1 MDTRN
6 DRQKILILGGGF
18 GGLYAAL
25 TFEKYLK
32 THDDVEVTIVN
43 RDNFFLF
50 TPMLHEVA
58 ASDLDLTNI
67 VIPGRKFLK
76 RVQYFTGEVVKVDC
90 ETKRVLVTHGYADH
104 SHEMVY
110 DHLVL
115 ALGSVTNF
123 FNLPGL
129 QERALTMKSLGDAMK
144 LRNLLIQHLEEAAN
158 ECAALERELLLTFVV
173 AGAGFAGVETVAGIN
188 DFIRDAL
195 PYYPTLKEEMLRV
208 VLVHPGE
215 HILPELGP
223 QLGSYAGDKLSERKV
238 EIKAGCRVDSVVDG
252 GVNLSDGTQISCNTL
267 LWTAGSSPH
276 PVIEQIPTAKERGQL
291 KVNEFLEVA
300 DCPGIWALGDCAAV
314 PDLTT
319 GKLCPPTAQH
329 ASRQGT
335 VLANNV
341 LAAIHNGPKAPFRF
355 ATLGMLAAIGKRSGV
370 AQIMGFRFSGF
381 LAWFMWRTIYLF
393 KLPTIQKKVRVAWD
407 WTLNLI
413 FEKDFVQYWGPQS
426 QATAI
431 AKELKTVIR
440 ESCPRSEE

>member
-1 MDTRN
+1 MHITNNRK
-6 DRQKILILGGGF
+6 KILILGGGF

-25 TFEKYLK
+25 TFEEYLK
-32 THDDVEVTIVN
+32 KHDDIEVTIVN
-43 RDNFFLF
+43 RNNFFLF

-76 RVQYFTGEVVKVDC
+76 RVQYFTGEVFKIDC
-90 ETKRVLVTHGYADH
+90 EKKQVLVSHGYADH
-104 SHEMVY
+104 VHEMAY
-110 DHLVL
+110 DYLVL

-129 QERALTMKSLGDAMK
+129 QERALTMKSLGDAIK

-158 ECAALERELLLTFVV
+158 ECAELEREPLLTFVV

-208 VLVHPGE
+208 ILVHPGE

-223 QLGSYAGDKLSERKV
+223 ELGRYAGDKLCERKV
-238 EIKAGCRVDSVVDG
+238 EIKAGCRVDSVENGRVMI
-252 GVNLSDGTQISCNTL
+252 SDGTNINCNTL
-267 LWTAGSSPH
+267 IWTAGSSPH
-276 PVIEQIPTAKERGQL
+276 PVIEHIPAVKERGQL
-291 KVNEFLEVA
+291 KVNEFLEVP

-314 PDLTT
+314 PDVTT

-335 VLANNV
+335 LVARNV
-341 LAAIHNGPKAPFRF
+341 LATIHQSSKIPFRF
-355 ATLGMLAAIGKRSGV
+355 ATLGLLAAIGKRSGV

-381 LAWFMWRTIYLF
+381 FAWFMWRTIYLF
-393 KLPTIQKKVRVAWD
+393 KLPTMQKKVRVAWD
-407 WTLNLI
+407 WTLNLV
-413 FEKDFVQYWGPQS
+413 FEKDFVQYSVTRS
-426 QATAI
+426 QAIAI
-431 AKELKTVIR
+431 L
-440 ESCPRSEE
+440 